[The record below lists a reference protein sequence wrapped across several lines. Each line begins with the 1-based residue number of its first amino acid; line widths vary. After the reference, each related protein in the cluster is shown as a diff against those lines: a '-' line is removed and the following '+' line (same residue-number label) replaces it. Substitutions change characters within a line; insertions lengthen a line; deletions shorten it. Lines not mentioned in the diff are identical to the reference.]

1 MQGLQGLHILLDGN
15 LPWRQH
21 MSPVRGLRQ
30 LGARA
35 AWSHCPCFVLS
46 LVLLVRSCQHI
57 LWLECMPCVTW
68 HWKKWKTHL
77 NIFRVKRDKIS
88 IRFGME
94 GDLMAIPHNI
104 SCQVWIV
111 VIARGCG
118 KMFVNK
124 WVLCPLSFLHDGS
137 ARFTGS
143 KKANSFG
150 FSSTFFSYYYLLD
163 ALVGS
168 CCFAMPL

>member
-1 MQGLQGLHILLDGN
+1 MYLSISQNNYEFAWLASESGAMQGLQGLHILLDGN

-77 NIFRVKRDKIS
+77 NIVRVNGTRS
-88 IRFGME
+88 ASGLAWRGTWWLFLTTSAARCGLLSSPE
-94 GDLMAIPHNI
+94 
-104 SCQVWIV
+104 V
-111 VIARGCG
+111 VERCLSTNCFYACWVFARWQC
-118 KMFVNK
+118 
-124 WVLCPLSFLHDGS
+124 
-137 ARFTGS
+137 
-143 KKANSFG
+143 
-150 FSSTFFSYYYLLD
+150 
-163 ALVGS
+163 
-168 CCFAMPL
+168 